1 MKSKPNIS
9 HLIHTL
15 ISSLGVSTE
24 LRGIESSMIVIRI
37 VDTKN
42 IGPILWRV
50 RRDRRHNIKV
60 ENQSPIKIIAPIPIA
75 AEDI

>member
-1 MKSKPNIS
+1 M
-9 HLIHTL
+9 IHTL
-15 ISSLGVSTE
+15 ISGLGVSTE

-50 RRDRRHNIKV
+50 RRDRRHNIKD